1 MANKSARDK
10 CFQEAV
16 DALNDNL
23 PDDEKIDIQHQQPWG
38 KVDGQWRPLGVG
50 ERLWNWITNKTIPF
64 RVPDWTITVDGKP
77 TAGDNKFSGDS
88 YGNRKSPRSGN
99 TQLKD
104 QNDIN
109 EQQHPGNQDYQ
120 DLNLNPDTCK
130 CDGDPKQQEVFVP
143 QPSLSGVW
151 IPGVNPFGMPSFAP
165 GSAPVIEPVFP
176 GGLVPVLP

>member
-1 MANKSARDK
+1 VANKSARDK

-38 KVDGQWRPLGVG
+38 KVDGQWRPLGAG

-88 YGNRKSPRSGN
+88 YGTRKSPRSGN
-99 TQLKD
+99 TQL
-104 QNDIN
+104 
-109 EQQHPGNQDYQ
+109 
-120 DLNLNPDTCK
+120 
-130 CDGDPKQQEVFVP
+130 QQEVFVP